1 MQFVESYN
9 DYCIFLCS
17 INLIFFTD
25 FVETYE
31 GKFMAGWIMCDIIA
45 AMLILNMTVSFYY
58 LY

>member
-45 AMLILNMTVSFYY
+45 AMLILNMTVAFY
-58 LY
+58 